1 MAIDGIRSA
10 SASRLRTASDT
21 SVNGTTAVV
30 WAIFLVVEAQNDLA
44 QGIGMGCNFGMEAA
58 AQRMLKQAISERR
71 EAIADLQKELE
82 EEPRGSSEGRLKG
95 LAAAAC

>member
-1 MAIDGIRSA
+1 
-10 SASRLRTASDT
+10 
-21 SVNGTTAVV
+21 
-30 WAIFLVVEAQNDLA
+30 
-44 QGIGMGCNFGMEAA
+44 MGCNFGMEAA

-71 EAIADLQKELE
+71 EAIADLQKALE